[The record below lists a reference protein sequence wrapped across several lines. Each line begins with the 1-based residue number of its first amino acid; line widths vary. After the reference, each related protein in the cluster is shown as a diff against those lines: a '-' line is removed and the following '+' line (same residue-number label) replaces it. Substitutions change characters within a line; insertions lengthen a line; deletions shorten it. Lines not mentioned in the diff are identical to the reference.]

1 MSHQIPTPRVVRQ
14 LPPCRILVAED
25 HEMNRQLVRAI
36 LERFGATIIEAKN
49 GREAV
54 ERVAEER
61 SAGRALDLVLMDL
74 TMPELDGFGATRE
87 LRAAGFAAPIVAITG
102 NGTESDRRECLASGF
117 DDFAAKPVRKDK
129 LLEIVATR
137 LGSKAPEEGNPR

>member
-1 MSHQIPTPRVVRQ
+1 MSQEIRRPRGDRQ

-36 LERFGATIIEAKN
+36 LERFGATIVEARN

-61 SAGRALDLVLMDL
+61 SAGRPVDLVLMDL
-74 TMPELDGFGATRE
+74 QMPELDGFGATRE
-87 LRAAGFAAPIVAITG
+87 LRAAGLKAPIVAITG
-102 NGTESDRRECLASGF
+102 NAMESDREVCLAAGF
-117 DDFAAKPVRKDK
+117 DDFASKPVRKDT

-137 LGSKAPEEGNPR
+137 LGSNAPEEGNPR